1 MIYFLDGTML
11 ERKMLKKEEVLGARP
26 CIGFLARE
34 EVAEWSPHLGIPDS
48 ILLHCL
54 TDQTS
59 AFESHEGLDY
69 INLLIP
75 CKDALESKPYRMAIC
90 FKKNL
95 LLFLCQETREY
106 DLLRSFIAEIE
117 GAAIKDLDLERVF
130 YEFFDRLTAQDALF
144 LEDFEQEICALEE
157 SFLSS
162 TQVDCGREIIQ
173 LRKKMRIL
181 KRYYEHLFFI
191 SQSMEE
197 NENGLLSEQ
206 TMRHFHRLTARVNR
220 LSSSITHL
228 RDYISQV
235 REAYQAQVEI
245 NQNSIMK
252 LFTVITAVFL
262 PPSLIV
268 GWYGMNFS
276 MPEYKWSYGYP
287 IVITLSLLVAIFSLF
302 YFRRNKWF

>member
-11 ERKMLKKEEVLGARP
+11 EKSTLKKEDVLDSRP

-34 EVAEWSPHLGIPDS
+34 EISEWSPHLGIPES
-48 ILLHCL
+48 ILRHCL

-59 AFESHEGLDY
+59 TFESLEGLDY

-75 CKDALESKPYRMAIC
+75 CKDELESKPYRISIC
-90 FKKNL
+90 LKKNL

-106 DLLRSFIAEIE
+106 DLLRTFIADIE
-117 GAAIKDLDLERVF
+117 CAAIKDLNLERVF

-144 LEDFEQEICALEE
+144 LEDLEQEICTLEE
-157 SFLSS
+157 GFLSN
-162 TQVDCGREIIQ
+162 TQIDYGREIIK
-173 LRKKMRIL
+173 LRKKMRLL

-191 SQSMEE
+191 VQSMEE
-197 NENGLLSEQ
+197 NENDLLSEQ
-206 TMRHFHRLTARVNR
+206 AMRHFHRLASRINR
-220 LSSSITHL
+220 LSANITHL

-287 IVITLSLLVAIFSLF
+287 IVISISLVVAVISLV